1 MHFGLATEAGVLSA
15 PRVEGTH
22 RSDYGAAP
30 YQSASGKIVEHRWE
44 GLTGALRLGVV
55 GAGHFGRYHAQKMA
69 ALDGACLVAVADID
83 ADRAA
88 AVADPLGADAVA
100 DHHELIGRVD
110 AVSVAVPAA
119 AHYPVVKDFLDA
131 GIHVLVEKPFTE
143 TVVTAE
149 ELATLAEAKGLVL
162 QVGLI
167 ERFSDAFRTVTPRV
181 TRPVYIESVR
191 ISPFSERG
199 TDVSVVLDL
208 MIHDIDI
215 ILALVDSPVAD
226 VDAVGAPVFSSSED
240 IANARLKFANGCIAN
255 VTASRVSLKTE
266 RALRIFQ
273 PDVYIKVDHGERSV
287 RIARR
292 KEGDPPPTGP
302 GRRGV
307 GDPPLRAGGPA
318 SARDRIVCAD
328 GQDRRRAGSHRRR
341 RRALARD
348 CPTHRRQHRREPGEA
363 GPRLIGGRVGRA
375 TPPRRGRG
383 LRRAAARS
391 RPRPWTAA
399 ARR

>member
-1 MHFGLATEAGVLSA
+1 MARGSTAQEEQAREEGV
-15 PRVEGTH
+15 
-22 RSDYGAAP
+22 
-30 YQSASGKIVEHRWE
+30 
-44 GLTGALRLGVV
+44 TGALRLGVV

-83 ADRAA
+83 TDRAA

-100 DHHELIGRVD
+100 DHHGLIGRVD

-119 AHYPVVKDFLDA
+119 AHYPVVRDFLDA

-273 PDVYIKVDHGERSV
+273 PDVYIKVDHGECSV

-302 GRRGV
+302 DGV
-307 GDPPLRAGGPA
+307 ELETLRFEQGDPLQREIESFAQTVRTGGVPA
-318 SARDRIVCAD
+318 VTGAD
-328 GQDRRRAGSHRRR
+328 GVRSLEIAQRVAASIAENRAKLD
-341 RRALARD
+341 LA
-348 CPTHRRQHRREPGEA
+348 
-363 GPRLIGGRVGRA
+363 
-375 TPPRRGRG
+375 
-383 LRRAAARS
+383 
-391 RPRPWTAA
+391 
-399 ARR
+399 

>member
-1 MHFGLATEAGVLSA
+1 MARGSTAQEEAREAGA
-15 PRVEGTH
+15 T
-22 RSDYGAAP
+22 D
-30 YQSASGKIVEHRWE
+30 
-44 GLTGALRLGVV
+44 ALRLGVV

-69 ALDGACLVAVADID
+69 ALDGARLVAVADID

-100 DHHELIGRVD
+100 DHRGLIGRVD

-119 AHYPVVKDFLDA
+119 AHYAVVKDFLDA

-143 TVVTAE
+143 TVATAE
-149 ELATLAEAKGLVL
+149 ELTALAEAKGLVL

-167 ERFSDAFRTVTPRV
+167 ERFSDAFRTVAPRV

-215 ILALVDSPVAD
+215 VLALVDAPVAE
-226 VDAVGAPVFSSSED
+226 VDAVGAPVFSASED

-255 VTASRVSLKTE
+255 VTASRVSHKTE
-266 RALRIFQ
+266 RTLRIFQ

-287 RIARR
+287 RVARR
-292 KEGDPPPTGP
+292 KDGDAPLTGP
-302 GRRGV
+302 DGV
-307 GDPPLRAGGPA
+307 ALETLRFEQGDALQREIESFAEAVRTGGVPAVTGGDGVRSLEIAQRIAASIAENRA
-318 SARDRIVCAD
+318 RLD
-328 GQDRRRAGSHRRR
+328 
-341 RRALARD
+341 LA
-348 CPTHRRQHRREPGEA
+348 
-363 GPRLIGGRVGRA
+363 
-375 TPPRRGRG
+375 
-383 LRRAAARS
+383 
-391 RPRPWTAA
+391 
-399 ARR
+399 